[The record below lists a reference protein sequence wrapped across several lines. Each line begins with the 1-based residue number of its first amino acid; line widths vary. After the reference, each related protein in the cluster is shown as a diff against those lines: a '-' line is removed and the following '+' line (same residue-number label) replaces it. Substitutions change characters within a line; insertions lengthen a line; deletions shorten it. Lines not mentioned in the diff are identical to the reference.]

1 MKKGNI
7 YSLTSYFTV
16 EEIDSKGLITLVN
29 SDKSQKVSASKEA
42 LEKAFVS
49 GDEFTKE
56 EKLSKTEIN
65 KLILDSP
72 RTVMTINFD
81 KIDSKKTSKKFKEEK
96 EALVADIKSKVIN
109 SKMTIDDALLH
120 LANNPVQEIIPG
132 ENRTI
137 RGYHFGEL
145 DSNGRLQFMDMEAV
159 DNTGKFVA
167 KQVTT
172 ANVKFAII
180 NGVKYIVK

>member
-1 MKKGNI
+1 MEKGNI
-7 YSLTSYFTV
+7 YSLTSYFTL
-16 EEIDSKGLITLVN
+16 EEINTRGNAILVN
-29 SDKSQKVSASKEA
+29 SDKSQKVEASKEA

-49 GDEFTKE
+49 GDNFTKE

-65 KLILDSP
+65 ELIINSP

-81 KIDSKKTSKKFKEEK
+81 KIDSKKSAKKFKEEK
-96 EALVADIKSKVIN
+96 DALKVDINGKVIN
-109 SKMTIDDALLH
+109 SKMTISDALDYLI
-120 LANNPVQEIIPG
+120 NNPVQEIIPG

-137 RGYHFGEL
+137 KGYHFG
-145 DSNGRLQFMDMEAV
+145 DIDNNGRLPFMDMEAV
-159 DNTGKFVA
+159 DKDGKFIS

-172 ANVKFAII
+172 SNLKWAII

>member
-16 EEIDSKGLITLVN
+16 EEVKSNGVVVLVN
-29 SDKSQKVSASKEA
+29 SDKTQKVEASQRA
-42 LEKAFVS
+42 LNEAFVS
-49 GDEFTKE
+49 GDNFSRE

-81 KIDSKKTSKKFKEEK
+81 KIDTKKSGKKFKEEK
-96 EALVADIKSKVIN
+96 EALIADIKSKIVN
-109 SKMTIDDALLH
+109 SKITLDDALLH

-145 DSNGRLQFMDMEAV
+145 DANGRLQFIDMEQV
-159 DNTGKFVA
+159 DNNGQFVA

-172 ANVKFAII
+172 ANVKYII
-180 NGVKYIVK
+180 LNNIKYIVK